1 MSKSSVIA
9 VAVVLVVAVGAVA
22 GYKYMTPEETAPEV
36 VAPPVVKVEQPSKG
50 DIELFRSMTGTVEPT
65 DLVYVIPKAAGEIT
79 AVHVKTGDYVEEGQL
94 LCEIDTKQV
103 DAARLQME
111 AASIAVRDAN
121 TNLNR
126 MRVLYASG
134 DISAQAYEQIESQAK
149 SAQIQYDSAKLAYDY
164 QLEFSSVTASIAGKI
179 ESLDV
184 EVHDMVSQSNPLCV
198 ISSQGTKVVNFA
210 VTEAILDNVKEGDQI
225 RIEKGGSEYIGTV
238 TEVNTMVDA
247 ATGLFKVKASV
258 EEGGALANGSS
269 VKLYI
274 TSDKAEGVTTVPVDS
289 VYYDNG
295 APYLYT
301 FDNGTVHRVDVE
313 TGISD
318 SEKMEIISGISN
330 SDQIITT
337 WNPELYEGAPAVLE
351 AAQ

>member
-9 VAVVLVVAVGAVA
+9 AAVVLVVAVGAVA

-50 DIELFRSMTGTVEPT
+50 DIELFRSMTGTVEPS

-225 RIEKGGSEYIGTV
+225 RIEKGGSEYI
-238 TEVNTMVDA
+238 
-247 ATGLFKVKASV
+247 
-258 EEGGALANGSS
+258 
-269 VKLYI
+269 
-274 TSDKAEGVTTVPVDS
+274 
-289 VYYDNG
+289 
-295 APYLYT
+295 
-301 FDNGTVHRVDVE
+301 
-313 TGISD
+313 
-318 SEKMEIISGISN
+318 
-330 SDQIITT
+330 
-337 WNPELYEGAPAVLE
+337 
-351 AAQ
+351 